1 MKKIFQ
7 RIVPIILPFFILT
20 NVFSQEASFKSRKDV
35 SLLKAMQNNFSSLHD
50 FSVDFSQ
57 EVNGKILMTGKLSF
71 KKENMLRLELK
82 NMMIISDGVTNW
94 NYNKK
99 EKKVIVSNYSEE
111 DASLF
116 SPKKFVFD
124 YPNQCKVKEIKDG
137 DKTCVLLIPN
147 SSLTDFKQAKI
158 YHADDQTLQQVVVT
172 GNDGRVITFHF
183 SNFRGDQNFDKEK
196 FSFKI
201 PQGTKI
207 IDLR

>member
-1 MKKIFQ
+1 MKKIL
-7 RIVPIILPFFILT
+7 ILSLLILV
-20 NVFSQEASFKSRKDV
+20 NIFPQGKDV
-35 SLLKAMQNNFSSLHD
+35 PLLKAMQNKFSSLHD

-57 EVNGKILMTGKLSF
+57 EVNGKVLMSGKLAF

-82 NMMIISDGVTNW
+82 NLLVVSDGVTNW

-99 EKKVIVSNYSEE
+99 EKKVIISSYDAD

-124 YPNQCKVKEIKDG
+124 YPTQCSVKEAKDG
-137 DKTCVLLIPN
+137 DKVYLLLTPN
-147 SSLTDFKQAKI
+147 ASSNDFKQAKV
-158 YHADDQTLQQVVVT
+158 YPTSDRTLQQIIVT
-172 GNDGRVITFHF
+172 ANDGSVITFHF
-183 SNFRGDQNFDKEK
+183 SNFRGDQNFTKEK
-196 FSFKI
+196 FSFQI

>member
-1 MKKIFQ
+1 MKKIL
-7 RIVPIILPFFILT
+7 ILTFLILT
-20 NVFSQEASFKSRKDV
+20 NIFPQGKDV
-35 SLLKAMQNNFSSLHD
+35 PLLKAMQNKFSSLHD

-71 KKENMLRLELK
+71 NKGNMLHLEMK
-82 NMMIISDGVTNW
+82 NLMIVSNGVTNW

-99 EKKVIVSNYSEE
+99 EKKVIVSNFSEE

-124 YPNQCKVKEIKDG
+124 YPNQCKVTEVMEDG
-137 DKTCVLLIPN
+137 KTYLLLIPA
-147 SSLTDFKQAKI
+147 SSSSDFKQAKV
-158 YHADDQTLQQVVVT
+158 YPTENQTLRQVVVT
-172 GNDGRVITFHF
+172 GNDGKVITFHF
-183 SNFRGDQNFDKEK
+183 SNFRGNQNFDKEK
-196 FSFKI
+196 FSFQI